1 VTLPPFSG
9 ARPTERQIA
18 LFSAVEDL
26 HDLTAALVVLL
37 VDRHGTSIAVSGDE
51 DEIPAPL
58 RSAISGRRLAE
69 AGSVRELLM
78 DVDMGAP
85 RTRGEGNA
93 GTLNVSIYSATD
105 DHVLAIVF
113 DADADLATVQTVG
126 REGAAMISE
135 ILSAPL

>member
-1 VTLPPFSG
+1 VTFPPNSG

-18 LFSAVEDL
+18 LFSALEDL
-26 HDLTAALVVLL
+26 HDLTAAIVVIL

-51 DEIPAPL
+51 DEIPAAL
-58 RSAISGRRLAE
+58 RQALSGRRLAE
-69 AGSVRELLM
+69 AGSVRELLL
-78 DVDMGAP
+78 DVEM
-85 RTRGEGNA
+85 
-93 GTLNVSIYSATD
+93 GTLNVSIYSAAD

-126 REGAAMISE
+126 REGAAMVSE